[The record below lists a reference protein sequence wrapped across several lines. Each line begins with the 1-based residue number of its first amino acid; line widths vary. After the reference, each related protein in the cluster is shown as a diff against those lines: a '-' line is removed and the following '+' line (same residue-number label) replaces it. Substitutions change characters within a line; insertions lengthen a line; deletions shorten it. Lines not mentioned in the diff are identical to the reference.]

1 MKKTKLSNFSQ
12 HLSVPVRHVV
22 NLFEVIIIPVLML
35 KTYSCRFPIIFQAIA
50 EERLELSLLTPE
62 SDQNRISPYK
72 NNTIW
77 IRQVMRIKKMSI
89 QGLNVDP
96 IPISPKQ
103 IHKYYKVD
111 GEENF

>member
-62 SDQNRISPYK
+62 SDQSRISPYK

-77 IRQVMRIKKMSI
+77 RKISIK
-89 QGLNVDP
+89 GLNVDP

-103 IHKYYKVD
+103 LHKYYKVD